1 MSNLFMKPN
10 GMNYSYMFVGL
21 SHFRNAMFDAGI
33 PLFQVVNAAL
43 AIMMWCSIDR

>member
-10 GMNYSYMFVGL
+10 GMNYSYMFVGISRGL
-21 SHFRNAMFDAGI
+21 FDAGI

>member
-1 MSNLFMKPN
+1 MKPN
-10 GMNYSYMFVGL
+10 GMNYSCMFVGL
-21 SHFRNAMFDAGI
+21 SHFRNAVLFDADI